1 MDELN
6 REPTDQQKSP
16 QEPPRRKGLWGLG
29 LGLALALLL
38 VGVVGWF
45 FLKGTKTHSPPAPPS
60 KVEMAEKASETKL
73 QSGPSAPASPQA
85 TARGPAAEPTAVLRS
100 QLEQVLTGI
109 REANQEKNLSQLLNH
124 YSPNF
129 PQLTQRA
136 QSISKT
142 WKIYDYPKME
152 FTITELRVLAD
163 DTVQA
168 RVTWDVEAK
177 NISTQK
183 SQNISKAYWIR
194 FVRESGQW
202 RIKALD
208 QAG

>member
-1 MDELN
+1 M
-6 REPTDQQKSP
+6 TDQQKSS
-16 QEPPRRKGLWGLG
+16 QLPPRRKRLWIQGFGLG
-29 LGLALALLL
+29 LGLVL
-38 VGVVGWF
+38 VGLLGWF
-45 FLKGTKTHSPPAPPS
+45 FIRGTPSPPPTS
-60 KVEMAEKASETKL
+60 HKGEKASETQA
-73 QSGPSAPASPQA
+73 QSGQSVPAGPQVA
-85 TARGPAAEPTAVLRS
+85 AKVPAAEPTAVLKS
-100 QLEQVLTGI
+100 QLEQVLSGI
-109 REANQEKNLSQLLNH
+109 REANQEKNLSQLLSY

-152 FTITELRVLAD
+152 FTITELKVLAD
-163 DTVQA
+163 NTAAA

-183 SQNISKAYWIR
+183 SQDISKTYLIR
-194 FVRESGQW
+194 FVRESHHW

-208 QAG
+208 QAE